1 MLTPD
6 LTPERSVI
14 LSAADSPRSGE
25 SAKSKDLVQDGVTRN
40 RKGILARLS
49 AGLRWKNSLTLSR
62 LYLRRRGPSISSPVA
77 SRTASPL
84 RMTGFGQPRIADRTP
99 GITSTFFLK
108 RTAQLTIL
116 ALAVFAL
123 LGAGDQSARVNDL
136 GHRMMCV
143 CGCNQ
148 ILLEC
153 NHVGCAYSD
162 RMRAELIAAVD
173 RGDNDDLTLQGF
185 VQKYGTT
192 VMAAPTKT
200 GFNQVAWIM
209 PYLVLVLGLTM
220 VTLIVRAWRSRPLVL
235 PVGAVAAV
243 HGAELE
249 HFRDQARKDTE
260 I

>member
-1 MLTPD
+1 
-6 LTPERSVI
+6 
-14 LSAADSPRSGE
+14 
-25 SAKSKDLVQDGVTRN
+25 
-40 RKGILARLS
+40 
-49 AGLRWKNSLTLSR
+49 
-62 LYLRRRGPSISSPVA
+62 
-77 SRTASPL
+77 
-84 RMTGFGQPRIADRTP
+84 MTG
-99 GITSTFFLK
+99 FFLK
-108 RTAQLTIL
+108 RSALLFLLTV
-116 ALAVFAL
+116 ALFTL
-123 LGAGDQSARVNDL
+123 LGAGDESARVNDL

-162 RMRAELIAAVD
+162 RMRAELVAAVD

-200 GFNQVAWIM
+200 GFNRVAWIM
-209 PYLVLVLGLTM
+209 PYLVLVLGLVM
-220 VTLIVRAWRSRPLVL
+220 VTLIVRAWRSRPLIL

-243 HGAELE
+243 HGPELE
-249 HFRDQARKDTE
+249 RFRNQARRDTE

>member
-1 MLTPD
+1 MRMSQLTGTGKGTASSRAVTTDPRPRARFAFAQDRLPD
-6 LTPERSVI
+6 AVPSSQRVRILLRRSFQ
-14 LSAADSPRSGE
+14 
-25 SAKSKDLVQDGVTRN
+25 LV
-40 RKGILARLS
+40 L
-49 AGLRWKNSLTLSR
+49 LTLA
-62 LYLRRRGPSISSPVA
+62 V
-77 SRTASPL
+77 
-84 RMTGFGQPRIADRTP
+84 
-99 GITSTFFLK
+99 ITL
-108 RTAQLTIL
+108 
-116 ALAVFAL
+116 V
-123 LGAGDQSARVNDL
+123 GAGDESARVNDL

-153 NHVGCAYSD
+153 NHVGCAYSE

-200 GFNQVAWIM
+200 GFNRVAWIM
-209 PYLVLVLGLTM
+209 PYLVLVLGIVM

-235 PVGAVAAV
+235 PAGAVAAV

-249 HFRDQARKDTE
+249 HFRNQARRDTE
-260 I
+260 V